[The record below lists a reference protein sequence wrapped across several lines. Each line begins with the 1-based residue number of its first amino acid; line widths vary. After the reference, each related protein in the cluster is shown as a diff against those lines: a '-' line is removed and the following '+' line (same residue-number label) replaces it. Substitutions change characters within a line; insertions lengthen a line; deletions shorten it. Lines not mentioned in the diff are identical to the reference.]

1 MSTSGGKIYLVTGG
15 CGFLGKRLVQML
27 LEREKDLA
35 EVRVFDL
42 HLDESVQQLDRDK
55 VVLIKGNISNLQE
68 VEAAVKGAHVVIHA
82 ASLVDVWG
90 RFPPSKIREVNV
102 IGTSSS
108 LDSCYSELQCT
119 WVYNSTMEARGPN
132 VKGRPFY
139 RKNED
144 TNYDVINKEPY
155 PASKAMAEKLI
166 IEANGRPIQGGRKL
180 ATCAL
185 RPTGIYGEE
194 HPLMKQFFEKGLATK
209 RCMIRTIPASIEH
222 GRVYVGNVAWMHLLA
237 AQKMQENPLAVGGQI
252 YFCYDDSP
260 YKSYEDF
267 NMELLGPCNFRLLGS
282 RPLIPFWLLY
292 CLAWVNSLLQWLLKP
307 IHTYTPLL
315 NPYTLRVVS
324 TTFTVQ
330 TDKAQR
336 QFGYRPLYSWE
347 DSRDHTVKWL
357 KELDSQKQAGK

>member
-1 MSTSGGKIYLVTGG
+1 MADLLRQLCLELKSTLVGGSHIDPGTQAKSPGWGLRVSPTVTPWG
-15 CGFLGKRLVQML
+15 LTKEWPR
-27 LEREKDLA
+27 
-35 EVRVFDL
+35 
-42 HLDESVQQLDRDK
+42 S
-55 VVLIKGNISNLQE
+55 
-68 VEAAVKGAHVVIHA
+68 HA
-82 ASLVDVWG
+82 
-90 RFPPSKIREVNV
+90 
-102 IGTSSS
+102 
-108 LDSCYSELQCT
+108 
-119 WVYNSTMEARGPN
+119 
-132 VKGRPFY
+132 

-194 HPLMKQFFEKGLATK
+194 HPLMKQFFEKGLALLLNVA
-209 RCMIRTIPASIEH
+209 IRSRTSSRLYRARQSLTRAHSWGVQMFLEAS
-222 GRVYVGNVAWMHLLA
+222 GNVAWMHLLA